1 MNYNNRK
8 TRGSESSF
16 SGRMQSFRFFLNV
29 ISMKNFIKLSSK
41 SGGVFYINTSSI
53 IAVKSVSGTS
63 TQILLNGDC
72 EINNTVYKV
81 RTVGDTQY
89 IDSMTNLTN
98 SLLIEKPIEEV
109 VSMIEKAQE
118 E

>member
-1 MNYNNRK
+1 
-8 TRGSESSF
+8 
-16 SGRMQSFRFFLNV
+16 
-29 ISMKNFIKLSSK
+29 MKNFIKLSSE
-41 SGGVFYINTSSI
+41 SGGVFYINTLSI
-53 IAVKSVSGTS
+53 ITVNAISDNS

-72 EINNTVYKV
+72 SIKNTEYKV

-89 IDSMTNLTN
+89 IDSKTNLTN
-98 SLLIEKPIEEV
+98 SLLIRKPIDEI